1 MKIYY
6 PKNTLS
12 MAMKE
17 AEPLM
22 AQTALGRAA
31 TGLAAIRDQ
40 CLAQL
45 DELLALLV
53 ALPAEAPEMRDRLRQ
68 GYHLSRRIIGL
79 GHVAGFPHV
88 DMVALSLCDVLDGLL
103 TRNIADWAPVEAHI
117 DAMRLMRHPDLP
129 ETSATMLLASLDAL
143 RARFSCAGA
152 APAP

>member
-6 PKNTLS
+6 PKNTLAA
-12 MAMKE
+12 AMKA

-22 AQTALGRAA
+22 AHTALGRAA
-31 TGLAAIRDQ
+31 TGLAAIRNQ

-53 ALPAEAPEMRDRLRQ
+53 ALPGDVTDMHDRLRQ

-79 GHVAGFPHV
+79 GHVAGFPQV
-88 DMVALSLCDVLDGLL
+88 DMAALSLCDVIDGLL
-103 TRNIADWAPVEAHI
+103 ARNIADWAPVEAHV

-129 ETSATMLLASLDAL
+129 EQSIAMLLSSLDDL
-143 RARFSCAGA
+143 RVRFGCATV
-152 APAP
+152 PAPV